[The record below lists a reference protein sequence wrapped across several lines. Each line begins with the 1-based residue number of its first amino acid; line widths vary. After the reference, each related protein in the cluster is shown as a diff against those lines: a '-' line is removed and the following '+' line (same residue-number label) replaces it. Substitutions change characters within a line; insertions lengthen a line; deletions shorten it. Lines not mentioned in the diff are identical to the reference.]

1 MDTEDLL
8 TGRTLENRYALGPRL
23 GGGRAGG
30 VYRAVDLR
38 GEREVAVRVIAAGG
52 LGAEVRSRLRAAFRS
67 EARTAV
73 RVSHPNLVQTLD
85 YGSDEGLEIH
95 YLVTEL
101 LEPLYLGGFLRE
113 FGPPPLP
120 GAVALVLQAAHG
132 LGAAHA
138 AGLVHRGMRPA
149 SLLLGDGG
157 GGAAMVRV
165 VDFARVDLDVAGSA
179 AEAGGGYAAPELRQG
194 ERCTP
199 ASDVYAL
206 AVTAL
211 EVLTARTPIAG
222 AGAPRL
228 LLDAARALPTPP
240 PVLDVLVTALSPDPR
255 ERHRDARDF
264 ADALEA
270 AVAAAGIVATAPR
283 LKPRRAARRTDAGA
297 AAASAPQP
305 APAAARGRP
314 VALAAALALVVLGGV
329 MAVMLAGVDEPVED
343 VAPSAL
349 AGSEVLRTIAPGQT
363 VTGRFT
369 SAEPAVDD
377 RSHYHFW
384 RLDASPGERVI
395 VTMRS
400 GDVDS
405 YLAWGVVTA
414 AGWEERGTDDD
425 GGGGHDARLVLTVP
439 ATGEYGIR
447 AYTYGRR
454 ERGSYTLSAA
464 PARAPEPIPMRVGE
478 TLRGVLS
485 EDDAV
490 EEDGSFY
497 DLYLVSGAPG
507 ERIVID
513 MRSSEFDAYLTGG
526 RLVGAAVEPQ
536 HRDDDGGA
544 GTDARLEVALD
555 ADGRYAVMANSYSGG
570 MTGAY
575 TLSVRPRD

>member
-1 MDTEDLL
+1 MDTADLL
-8 TGRTLENRYALGPRL
+8 TGRTLENRYQLGPRFAR
-23 GGGRAGG
+23 GRAGG
-30 VYRAVDLR
+30 VYQAVDLR

-52 LGAEVRSRLRAAFRS
+52 LGAEARSRLRAAFRS

-73 RVSHPNLVQTLD
+73 RISHPNLAQAVD

-101 LEPLYLGGFLRE
+101 LEPLHLGTFLRR

-120 GAVALVLQAAHG
+120 GALALVLQAAHG

-138 AGLVHRGMRPA
+138 AGLVHRGMKPG

-157 GGAAMVRV
+157 GGAAMVRL
-165 VDFARVDLDVAGSA
+165 VDFARVDLDLPGSA
-179 AEAGGGYAAPELRQG
+179 AGDGGYAAPELRQG

-211 EVLTARTPIAG
+211 EILTARTPIAG

-240 PVLDVLVTALSPDPR
+240 PVLDVLVTALSPDPL

-270 AVAAAGIVATAPR
+270 AVAAAGLVATAPR
-283 LKPRRAARRTDAGA
+283 LKPRRSARRTDAA
-297 AAASAPQP
+297 PAAASAPEPVP
-305 APAAARGRP
+305 AGARARL
-314 VALAAALALVVLGGV
+314 VAISVGAALVVLGGV
-329 MAVMLAGVDEPVED
+329 LAVMLAGTDEPGEVG
-343 VAPSAL
+343 APTAL
-349 AGSEVLRTIAPGQT
+349 APMEAPRTIAPGQT

-369 SAEPAVDD
+369 AGEPAVDD

-384 RLDASPGERVI
+384 RLDAAPGERVI

-405 YLAWGVVTA
+405 YLAWGTI
-414 AGWEERGTDDD
+414 AGDRWEEQGTDDD
-425 GGGGHDARLVLTVP
+425 GGGGRDARLVFTVP

-447 AYTYGRR
+447 ANTFGSR
-454 ERGSYTLSAA
+454 ERGTYTLRVDAVPA
-464 PARAPEPIPMRVGE
+464 PSPVPIRVGE
-478 TLRGVLS
+478 TLQGTLS

-490 EEDGSFY
+490 EDDGSFY

-513 MRSSEFDAYLTGG
+513 MSSSAFDAYLTGG
-526 RLVGAAVEPQ
+526 RLVNGTVEPL
-536 HRDDDGGA
+536 HRDDDGGR

-555 ADGRYAVMANSYSGG
+555 ADGRYAVMANAYSSG

-575 TLSVRPRD
+575 TLSVRARD

>member
-8 TGRTLENRYALGPRL
+8 TGRTLENRYQLGPRL
-23 GGGRAGG
+23 AGGRAGG

-52 LGAEVRSRLRAAFRS
+52 LGADDRSRLRAAFRS

-73 RVSHPNLVQTLD
+73 RVSHPHLAQAVD

-101 LEPLYLGGFLRE
+101 LEPLHLGTFLRR

-120 GAVALVLQAAHG
+120 GALALVLQAAHG

-138 AGLVHRGMRPA
+138 AGLVHRGMKPG

-165 VDFARVDLDVAGSA
+165 VDFARVDLDLAGSA
-179 AEAGGGYAAPELRQG
+179 AAEGAYAAPELRQG

-206 AVTAL
+206 ALTAL
-211 EVLTARTPIAG
+211 EILTARTPIAG

-228 LLDAARALPTPP
+228 LLDAARELPTPP
-240 PVLDVLVTALSPDPR
+240 PVLDVLAAALSADPGDR
-255 ERHRDARDF
+255 PRDARDF
-264 ADALEA
+264 AATLEA
-270 AVAAAGIVATAPR
+270 AVAAAGLVATPPR
-283 LKPRRAARRTDAGA
+283 LAPRRAARRIDAD
-297 AAASAPQP
+297 
-305 APAAARGRP
+305 PAAATVPEPSPTGSRGRP
-314 VALAAALALVVLGGV
+314 VALAVALALAVLGGV
-329 MAVMLAGVDEPVED
+329 LAVLLAGADESPEVG
-343 VAPSAL
+343 APSAL
-349 AGSEVLRTIAPGQT
+349 APTGAPRIIAPGET

-369 SAEPAVDD
+369 SGEPAVDD
-377 RSHYHFW
+377 RSHYHLW
-384 RLDASPGERVI
+384 RLHASPGERLI

-400 GDVDS
+400 EDVDS
-405 YLAWGVVTA
+405 YLAWGAMT
-414 AGWEERGTDDD
+414 GDRWEELGTDDD
-425 GGGGHDARLVLTVP
+425 GGGGRDARLIFTVP

-447 AYTYGRR
+447 ANTFGSR
-454 ERGSYTLSAA
+454 ERGTYTLSIEA
-464 PARAPEPIPMRVGE
+464 ARAPSPIPMRVGE
-478 TLRGVLS
+478 TLRGVLA
-485 EDDAV
+485 EGDAV

-497 DLYLVSGAPG
+497 DLYVVSGAPG
-507 ERIVID
+507 ERVVID
-513 MRSSEFDAYLTGG
+513 MRSSAFDAYLTGG
-526 RLVGAAVEPQ
+526 RLVDGTMEPL
-536 HRDDDGGA
+536 HRNDDGGR

-555 ADGRYAVMANSYSGG
+555 ADGRYAVMANAFSSG

-575 TLSVRPRD
+575 TLSVRARD

>member
-1 MDTEDLL
+1 MDTADLL
-8 TGRTLENRYALGPRL
+8 TGRTLENRYQLGPRFAR
-23 GGGRAGG
+23 GRAGG
-30 VYRAVDLR
+30 VYQAVDLR

-52 LGAEVRSRLRAAFRS
+52 LGAEARSRLRAAFRS

-73 RVSHPNLVQTLD
+73 RISHPNLAQAVD

-101 LEPLYLGGFLRE
+101 LEPLHLGTFLRR

-120 GAVALVLQAAHG
+120 GALALVLQAAHG

-138 AGLVHRGMRPA
+138 AGLVHRGMKPG

-157 GGAAMVRV
+157 GGAAMVRL
-165 VDFARVDLDVAGSA
+165 VDFARVDLDLPGSA
-179 AEAGGGYAAPELRQG
+179 AGDGGYAAPELRQG

-206 AVTAL
+206 ALTAL
-211 EVLTARTPIAG
+211 EILTARTPIAG

-228 LLDAARALPTPP
+228 LLDAARELSTPP
-240 PVLDVLVTALSPDPR
+240 PVLDVLATALSADPR

-264 ADALEA
+264 AEALEA
-270 AVAAAGIVATAPR
+270 AVAAAGLVATPPR
-283 LKPRRAARRTDAGA
+283 LESRRMPRRIAPGEAPPPVPLP
-297 AAASAPQP
+297 SAVPS
-305 APAAARGRP
+305 RGRP
-314 VALAAALALVVLGGV
+314 VALAVAVALAVLGGV
-329 MAVMLAGVDEPVED
+329 LAVLIAGADESSEVG
-343 VAPSAL
+343 APSAL
-349 AGSEVLRTIAPGQT
+349 APTGAPRIIAPGET

-369 SAEPAVDD
+369 AAEPAVDD
-377 RSHYHFW
+377 RSHYHLW
-384 RLDASPGERVI
+384 RLQASPGERLI

-400 GDVDS
+400 EDVDA
-405 YLAWGVVTA
+405 YLAWGAVTGD
-414 AGWEERGTDDD
+414 GWEERGTDDD
-425 GGGGHDARLVLTVP
+425 GGGGRDARLVFTVP

-447 AYTYGRR
+447 ANTFGSR
-454 ERGSYTLSAA
+454 ERGTYTLSVEARPA
-464 PARAPEPIPMRVGE
+464 PSPVPIRVGE
-478 TLRGVLS
+478 TLQGTLS
-485 EDDAV
+485 EDDPV

-513 MRSSEFDAYLTGG
+513 MRSTAFDAYLTGG
-526 RLVGAAVEPQ
+526 RLVDGAVEPL
-536 HRDDDGGA
+536 HRNDDGGA

-555 ADGRYAVMANSYSGG
+555 ADGRYAVVANSFSSG

-575 TLSVRPRD
+575 TLSVRTRD